1 MYNNLYTTNN
11 YVTLKIIVKAK
22 ISIYI
27 SNPSLLIQS
36 IKIII
41 QRIAFKMFSVG
52 SDKNLKLQLQS

>member
-27 SNPSLLIQS
+27 SNLSLLHRLELEYGMQ
-36 IKIII
+36 K
-41 QRIAFKMFSVG
+41 
-52 SDKNLKLQLQS
+52 